1 VYNIIR
7 NIKLWISFKKYFNF
21 LKGGENKK
29 WLSEKKQRKKELLKK
44 QRRKKQRRRELL
56 KKQQRKKQ
64 RKKDRVF
71 LTNKKSSLRMD

>member
-44 QRRKKQRRRELL
+44 QRRKKQ
-56 KKQQRKKQ
+56 QRKKQ